1 MRRGNRDDFS
11 DSVRRK
17 IGKRAGWLCSYPDC
31 RRQTEGSNSAGDN
44 EISIGVAAHICAAAA
59 GGPRYDEAMTPA
71 QRGSTE
77 NGIWLCQNHAKVVD
91 SNDATYTVERLHE
104 WKTRAQEESWNRV
117 TRGGVPGIAAA
128 GDLYK
133 EELHSKLRTAAD
145 ADLGVFR
152 RTAKW
157 PATAVPLMVEFG
169 GGGDP
174 VSTTQLARVL
184 TAFDDL
190 VVMADPGMG
199 KTASVFQIAEAAIRE
214 DVVAIIV
221 QLGEWSA
228 GDKTLLDSVLTR
240 PAFREVSEADLRTAA
255 AQGGVVLLLDGWN
268 ELGGGVRG
276 RATVEVA
283 DLRAEVPEL
292 GILVTTRR
300 QTADVPI
307 NGTRGAVRRLDE
319 NQQLEIA
326 RALCG
331 NAGEAIVERAWRTSG
346 LRDLV
351 GIPLYLNALLG
362 LPEGVSFPRTKEEAL
377 RAFVEANEKDYLREI
392 ALADVTDGCHAEYLE
407 RLAISALGS
416 GMATI
421 EERDARK
428 AVSQASAT
436 LVEEGQIASAPAP
449 GRVLDTLVS
458 HHVLVRVDEPP
469 SYTFQHQQ
477 FEEWYASLF
486 VERLMMGAV
495 DDDGERATLQADVL
509 NDRAWGEPVLFACE
523 RLGTGNDPDRRVCAG
538 AILAGFDV
546 DPMLAA
552 EMIVRSG
559 QGVWKRIRGAIL
571 PRVARWHAPGQ
582 VDRAVG
588 FMVASGREEFQDA
601 VWSLITHEDTQVRLG
616 ALRVG
621 QEFSA
626 TVLGDDAIRRL
637 QALSP
642 ESREMVLVELAYRC
656 GGDGLDIVTAVGKA
670 ETDPK
675 IRGMVAEGLTFSG
688 AWHHAVEVLRDAEDE
703 TFDLLAE
710 KGSIEDL
717 TDGATRARLA
727 AARARLYEGEAWPYR
742 RVADLVFG
750 AGGADTEVALETAVA
765 EMEFEGD
772 RRGAGGFVYEAARRC
787 PDAVARGLL
796 RRLRERRSLPHGA
809 ADMMAESNFAL
820 EDDALVDMVLN
831 EGRGEERAE
840 VAAAALGPLGAGRLV
855 DRLLELRKRLRGS
868 TGRRDEEVAERHSLL
883 ERRIRH
889 VRMEHLAAAVAL
901 RSGEVTD
908 GRLGTLADLIR
919 HHGGGASGDGEPFG
933 AGLRGTVA
941 GFVEEWGQRLLDC
954 GATRRELAS
963 IAAMAS
969 RAPSPSLL
977 PILKRLLDQELA
989 TWRADREEAKDWA
1002 YVPGGATRETPT
1014 SWMSWYRSAFASIKC
1029 GETTQL
1035 MRQYLLDDEFGVDAA
1050 GVLAGQWRT
1059 ENQPSEKKWGRQPD
1073 FSNVPRMR
1081 SAREA
1086 DLGMSSVEGDVI
1098 FDAIEQVIGGRISD
1112 AEKRHAVA
1120 LGICGAAVPHGRRDE
1135 TIATLIELADHGS
1148 KGRLL
1153 NNLVL
1158 SGEVID
1164 VAWVKAGISELVEI
1178 SQKDYYV
1185 LREPW
1190 QLGAWLRLLPFTDR
1204 PAAALGIVRELPERL
1219 RGPRWLEEMFW
1230 AFRFARDEDA
1240 EAVLF
1245 GLAETDPRLCE
1256 HAAWSDAVFELDT
1269 QSAGKKFVEL
1279 VALGMVDGGGRW
1291 PVVRYLATLI
1301 ERHPELRA
1309 HVYGWLREAPD
1320 PGGTRLLAGAV
1331 AENPDEDGLWVLM
1344 ELEAHSGIGVS
1355 RTTLEAVTT
1364 ARVPVED
1371 RNGTYTIV
1379 AVPAADLRRK
1389 LLGMVTDGDGTDAAT
1404 RHLTEIDVI
1413 RDEYGAPEDEPRHP
1427 DLGSGKGWPIT
1438 TGDLRASGLSGAREQ

>member
-1 MRRGNRDDFS
+1 MSRRNRDDFS
-11 DSVRRK
+11 NTVRHK
-17 IGKRAGWLCSYPDC
+17 IGRRAGWLCSYPSC
-31 RRQTEGSNSAGDN
+31 RRPTEGSNSAGDN
-44 EISIGVAAHICAAAA
+44 EISIGVGAHICAAAP
-59 GGPRYDEAMTPA
+59 GGPRYDETMTPE
-71 QRGSTE
+71 QRRSTE

-91 SNDATYTVERLHE
+91 SKDATYTVERLRK
-104 WKTRAQEESWNRV
+104 WKAKAQAESWNRV

-133 EELHSKLRTAAD
+133 EELHSKLRAAAE

-152 RTAKW
+152 RIAKW
-157 PATAVPLMVEFG
+157 PTTPVPLMVEFG
-169 GGGDP
+169 GVGDP

-184 TAFDDL
+184 TEFDDL
-190 VVMADPGMG
+190 VVVAGPGMG
-199 KTASVFQIAEAAIRE
+199 KTASVFQIAEEAIRE
-214 DVVAIIV
+214 GFVAIVV
-221 QLGEWSA
+221 QLGEWSS
-228 GDKTLLDSVLTR
+228 GDQTLLDSVLAR
-240 PAFREVSEADLRTAA
+240 PAFREVSETDLRTAA

-268 ELGGGVRG
+268 ELGAGARG
-276 RATVEVA
+276 QAKVEVA

-300 QTADVPI
+300 QAVDVPI
-307 NGTRGAVRRLDE
+307 NGTRGSLRRLDE
-319 NQQLEIA
+319 NQQREIA

-331 NAGEAIVERAWRTSG
+331 KAGEAIVERAWTTSG

-351 GIPLYLNALLG
+351 GIPLYLNALLA

-377 RAFVEANEKDYLREI
+377 RAFVEANEKDYLRAI
-392 ALADVTDGCHAEYLE
+392 ALRDVTDGCHGKYLE
-407 RLAISALGS
+407 RLAVSALGS

-428 AVSQASAT
+428 AVSRASAT

-458 HHVLVRVDEPP
+458 HHVLVRVDDPP

-495 DDDGERATLQADVL
+495 GNDGERATLQADVL
-509 NDRAWGEPVLFACE
+509 NDRAWEEPVLFASE
-523 RLGTGNDPDRRVCAG
+523 RLGTGDDMDRRVCAG

-559 QGVWKRIRGAIL
+559 QAVWKRIRGGIL
-571 PRVARWHAPGQ
+571 PRVARWHTPGQ

-588 FMVASGREEFQDA
+588 FMVASGREEFQDD
-601 VWSLITHEDTQVRLG
+601 VWSLITHEDMQVRLG
-616 ALRVG
+616 ALRAG
-621 QEFSA
+621 QEFRA
-626 TVLGDDAIRRL
+626 TVLGEGAIRRL
-637 QALSP
+637 QALPP
-642 ESREMVLVELAYRC
+642 ESRETVLRELAYKC
-656 GGDGLDIVTAVGKA
+656 GGYGLDIVTAVGKA

-675 IRGMVAEGLTFSG
+675 IRGMVAEGLAFDG
-688 AWHHAVEVLRDAEDE
+688 AWHHAVEVLRDAQDE

-710 KGSIEDL
+710 KGSIEDV
-717 TDGATRARLA
+717 TDEATRARLA
-727 AARARLYEGEAWPYR
+727 AARARLYEREAWPYR

-765 EMEFEGD
+765 EMEFEEDG
-772 RRGAGGFVYEAARRC
+772 RGAGGLVYEAAGRC

-796 RRLRERRSLPHGA
+796 RRLREGRSLPRGA
-809 ADMMAESNFAL
+809 ADMMAKSNFAL
-820 EDDALVDMVLN
+820 EDNGMVDMVLN

-840 VAAAALGPLGAGRLV
+840 VAAAALGPSGVGRLV
-855 DRLLELRKRLRGS
+855 DTLLELRERLGGS
-868 TGRRDEEVAERHSLL
+868 GGRSDEEVAERHSLL

-889 VRMEHLAAAVAL
+889 VRIEHLAEAIAL
-901 RSGEVTD
+901 RSGEATD
-908 GRLGTLADLIR
+908 GRLGTLAELIR
-919 HHGGGASGDGEPFG
+919 HHGGGASGDGEPFS

-954 GATRRELAS
+954 GATREELAS
-963 IAAMAS
+963 IAVTAS

-977 PILKRLLDQELA
+977 PILKRLLDRELA
-989 TWRADREEAKDWA
+989 TWRAYREEAKDKA
-1002 YVPGGATRETPT
+1002 YAQDGAMREARI
-1014 SWMSWYRSAFASIKC
+1014 SWMSWYGSAFASIRSV
-1029 GETTQL
+1029 ETTQL
-1035 MRQYLLDDEFGVDAA
+1035 MRQYLLDNEFGIHAA
-1050 GVLAGQWRT
+1050 GVLAAQWRT

-1073 FSNVPRMR
+1073 FSNVARMR

-1086 DLGMSSVEGDVI
+1086 DPGMSSVEGDAI
-1098 FDAIEQVIGGRISD
+1098 FDAIEQLIGGRMSD

-1120 LGICGAAVPHGRRDE
+1120 LGIRGAGVPHGLRHE

-1148 KGRLL
+1148 KGGLL

-1164 VAWVKAGISELVEI
+1164 EAWVKAGISELVDI
-1178 SQKDYYV
+1178 GGKDYNA

-1204 PAAALGIVRELPERL
+1204 PADAIGIVRKLPERL
-1219 RGPRWLEEMFW
+1219 RGPRWLDEMFW

-1240 EAVLF
+1240 EGVLF

-1256 HAAWSDAVFELDT
+1256 HEAWSDAVFELDT
-1269 QSAGKKFVEL
+1269 PSAGEKFVAL
-1279 VALGMVDGGGRW
+1279 VGQGIVGGGRSG
-1291 PVVRYLATLI
+1291 PVMRYLATVI

-1309 HVYGWLREAPD
+1309 RVYGWLREAPASA
-1320 PGGTRLLAGAV
+1320 GTRPLA
-1331 AENPDEDGLWVLM
+1331 
-1344 ELEAHSGIGVS
+1344 
-1355 RTTLEAVTT
+1355 
-1364 ARVPVED
+1364 
-1371 RNGTYTIV
+1371 
-1379 AVPAADLRRK
+1379 
-1389 LLGMVTDGDGTDAAT
+1389 
-1404 RHLTEIDVI
+1404 
-1413 RDEYGAPEDEPRHP
+1413 
-1427 DLGSGKGWPIT
+1427 
-1438 TGDLRASGLSGAREQ
+1438 